1 MDEFKDLNLIISEA
15 KRMSNTFRAF
25 ERLPRVLEIIQSSS
39 SYVDGLEKTAQKK
52 NDEIVNL
59 DKEIE
64 KYKENLS
71 KMESKVKD
79 KILEFDLLDA
89 VIVEEKTV
97 LMDAMK
103 AEIDEIRDAA
113 EEVLYDSTKA
123 MKDQIGANDKAIE
136 KSKSQMMS
144 LVETHKIKIDEFK
157 SLEESARKRADEAVE
172 NLEKIKKSLMGG
184 D

>member
-123 MKDQIGANDKAIE
+123 MKDQIEANDKAIE

>member
-25 ERLPRVLEIIQSSS
+25 ERIPRVLEIIQSSS

-52 NDEIVNL
+52 NDEIANL

-64 KYKENLS
+64 KSKGELS
-71 KMESKVKD
+71 KMKDKVKD
-79 KILEFDLLDA
+79 KTDEFNALDTFVA
-89 VIVEEKTV
+89 EEKTV

-103 AEIDEIRDAA
+103 AEIDEIGAGD
-113 EEVLYDSTKA
+113 EEILYDSTKA
-123 MKDQIGANDKAIE
+123 MEDQIEANDKAIE

-172 NLEKIKKSLMGG
+172 NLEKIKRSLMGG
-184 D
+184 E